1 MLKSFEAGN
10 GTFNSE
16 FTFLFLKYIYIQ
28 SFLARV
34 SLTLMSSFQVSP
46 PPDKLSKLSLYQE
59 FLNDESN
66 FIESSTPSIFLISFK
81 SVAIQLAQESLLKF
95 GTLAALHP
103 FESMRILRQVQ
114 YGTAVD
120 VKESGGFFEPIDEA
134 EICPSERSKFTDSS
148 TSNDADDE
156 GDPFV
161 QRRSS
166 RNLFEQETREIDEHF
181 KSSRLNN
188 TSQTLLT
195 VPKTDNLVEVDDFG
209 YAQSSKLSSSNS
221 NSNNTAWPII
231 LNKNASIWS
240 SCRLAAKYQGIP
252 SLWQGIM
259 AFWIYQSSVDISHSA
274 IEEVLTSPIIWNR
287 PAGLLGLFSSTI
299 SASSVDSSARSLRN
313 FPLAPLLGSV
323 FVTSLVN
330 FLLTPLDLVRTRLVA
345 QSIYASE
352 IKCKSPLAA
361 LKTIYLEEGKNGLYP
376 NIIFTGLSA
385 ILLPALRILP
395 ISLFTHF
402 AENSIESIGIP
413 AGFASAL
420 AHFIFNCTNLFITLP
435 IETIRRRLYLQVHSL
450 PNSAKS
456 SARWIYR
463 VPISQVPY
471 SGFWNCF
478 RRICQEEGVSALYQG
493 WSMQLI
499 SSTILLA
506 SNIVLEIEN
515 DFPDD
520 MESF

>member
-1 MLKSFEAGN
+1 MSFP
-10 GTFNSE
+10 S
-16 FTFLFLKYIYIQ
+16 
-28 SFLARV
+28 
-34 SLTLMSSFQVSP
+34 VSP
-46 PPDKLSKLSLYQE
+46 PPNKLSKLSLYQE

-81 SVAIQLAQESLLKF
+81 SVAIQVAQESLLKF

-134 EICPSERSKFTDSS
+134 EIRRSERSKFTDSS

-166 RNLFEQETREIDEHF
+166 RNLFEQETQEIDEHF
-181 KSSRLNN
+181 KSSRLNS

-195 VPKTDNLVEVDDFG
+195 VPKSNNSIEVDDFG
-209 YAQSSKLSSSNS
+209 YARSSKLSS

-259 AFWIYQSSVDISHSA
+259 AFWVYQSSVDISHSV

-287 PAGLLGLFSSTI
+287 PAGLLGLFTATSS
-299 SASSVDSSARSLRN
+299 SSSVDSSSRSFRN
-313 FPLAPLLGSV
+313 FPFAPLLGSV

-330 FLLTPLDLVRTRLVA
+330 FLVTPLDLVRTRLVA
-345 QSIYASE
+345 QSIYTSE

-361 LKTIYLEEGKNGLYP
+361 LKTIYREEGKNGLYP
-376 NIIFTGLSA
+376 NKIFNGLTA
-385 ILLPALRILP
+385 ILLPALKILP

-402 AENSIESIGIP
+402 TENSIESIGIP
-413 AGFASAL
+413 AGFASAI
-420 AHFIFNCTNLFITLP
+420 AHFIFNCTNLLITLP

-456 SARWIYR
+456 KSYTQWIYR